1 MINITRLICGG
12 SSPGD
17 TLRYP
22 VGSDRQNPRPVVVW
36 NATRRCTL
44 SCIHCYSDSRDRDY
58 PGELST
64 SEAEKMI
71 DDLGACGIPVLLFS
85 GGEPLL
91 RADLFTLSRRAKRS
105 NIRIALSTNG
115 VLITN
120 DLARKIRDEGF
131 DYVGVSLDGIGENN
145 DRFRGKRGAFDCAL
159 RGIRSCLSAGQNV
172 GVRFTVTRH
181 NLGDLEG
188 LVDLVEREGIRR
200 ICFYHLVYAGRG
212 GDMRGDD
219 LTHEETRRCVD
230 RLGEWAASLASRGV
244 PTEVLTVDNHADGP
258 YIYMKLERE
267 NPTRAKTALDFLRA
281 SGGNRSGIGIANVD
295 SLGNVHPDQFLQSVS
310 VGNVRE
316 RKFSELWQ
324 DAPHEILRRLRDRQS
339 SLKGR
344 CARCRFLDICNG
356 NFRARAEAV
365 SGDLWGEDPACYLT
379 DEEISNQH

>member
-1 MINITRLICGG
+1 M
-12 SSPGD
+12 
-17 TLRYP
+17 
-22 VGSDRQNPRPVVVW
+22 
-36 NATRRCTL
+36 
-44 SCIHCYSDSRDRDY
+44 
-58 PGELST
+58 
-64 SEAEKMI
+64 
-71 DDLGACGIPVLLFS
+71 
-85 GGEPLL
+85 
-91 RADLFTLSRRAKRS
+91 
-105 NIRIALSTNG
+105 
-115 VLITN
+115 LITN

>member
-22 VGSDRQNPRPVVVW
+22 VGPDRENPRPVVVW
-36 NATRRCTL
+36 NTTRRCTL
-44 SCIHCYSDSRDRDY
+44 SCIHCYSDSHDRDY

-64 SEAEKMI
+64 SEAERMI

-91 RADLFTLSRRAKRS
+91 RTDLFALAKRAKGRK
-105 NIRIALSTNG
+105 IRTVLSTNG
-115 VLITN
+115 VLITP
-120 DLARKIRDEGF
+120 DLAKRMRDGGF
-131 DYVGVSLDGIGENN
+131 DYVGVSIDGIGENN

-159 RGIRSCLSAGQNV
+159 RGIRSCLSVGQNV

-188 LVDLVEREGIRR
+188 LIDLVEREGIRR

-212 GDMRGDD
+212 GAVRGND

-230 RLGEWAASLASRGV
+230 RLSEWAASLAARGV
-244 PTEVLTVDNHADGP
+244 LTEVLTVDNHADGP
-258 YIYMKLERE
+258 YIYMKLQRE
-267 NPTRAKTALDFLRA
+267 NPSRAKTALDLLHA

-316 RKFSELWQ
+316 RKFSELWR

-379 DEEISNQH
+379 DKETMGD